1 MKTALFTIACLLG
14 AAALPAAAQEE
25 TSDSFEDAFA
35 DGAEP
40 APEVGDE
47 TIGEWRLYDGPTATG
62 ERRVFMRKDLGPD
75 RYLEF
80 DLMEGGGAAVTF
92 GDPACGFG
100 STFDV
105 QELGGA
111 RAAGLADK
119 YAELLDTAS
128 CNAESALPTVEELI
142 EPLAQLEEWVAA
154 RPFPAAS
161 YWKHE
166 ERLLSLG
173 SGEGRG
179 VGRYEGRVSVVYLE
193 PADSARGPAEVIVN
207 IYECPGFDGRT
218 LPVRSGDP
226 AEAQDIARSVLE
238 QRAEACELDPA
249 VPARIVEGLPEGLQ
263 AIRNYA
269 DRLAADDGYDPFA
282 GEPDVDTYDEPAV
295 EPEPTEPYN

>member
-1 MKTALFTIACLLG
+1 MKTALFPIACLIG
-14 AAALPAAAQEE
+14 AAAVPATAQDEA
-25 TSDSFEDAFA
+25 EDAFKEAFA

-40 APEVGDE
+40 APAFLEE

-128 CNAESALPTVEELI
+128 CNAESARPTIEELI
-142 EPLAQLEEWVAA
+142 EPLERIEEWIAA

-161 YWKHE
+161 YWKAE
-166 ERLLSLG
+166 ERLLSIG

-193 PADSARGPAEVIVN
+193 PFDGARGPAEVIVN

-218 LPVRSGDP
+218 LAVRSGDP
-226 AEAQDIARSVLE
+226 AEAQDIARAVLE
-238 QRAEACELDPA
+238 QRAEACELDPD
-249 VPARIVEGLPEGLQ
+249 VPARLVDGLPEGLQ
-263 AIRNYA
+263 AVR
-269 DRLAADDGYDPFA
+269 DFTSRRAADDDYDPLA
-282 GEPDVDTYDEPAV
+282 EEPDVDTWEDPAI
-295 EPEPTEPYN
+295 EPEPVEPYN